1 MKKGLFFSSALM
13 AVLAMSSCSEEAD
26 FALETTQ
33 DGTKQVIEIAVENGG
48 DGLTTRGGRPLFS
61 SEAKQDIDNVSVV
74 ICDQNAKVVAKFTV
88 NDWLNASEEY
98 NDASGHG
105 RKIRFTLADKSNSA
119 TSSVT
124 SSIKELEK
132 GVTYNVYAF
141 GYTKDDNSQY
151 TTSDNKKLGAYFS
164 SLTEGSS
171 TFTKDFTIKNTEAA
185 AGGNELTAQH
195 NAEEIFAGSTTIE
208 VDENGNFSKGVTL
221 HRQVAGI
228 FTYAY
233 NIPYFKSAKYLNLY
247 AVKEEPQLVLGN
259 FYKYILADNG
269 TQTVDPEGNNA
280 TPDNK
285 LMNVVN
291 GTGSTTNNKTLVNQ
305 IDLSNWFT
313 KIQDVNND
321 GIIDRYGYIKT
332 TTEEEEILTENTSEE
347 LWKNP
352 YTDKKV
358 NFVKG
363 SVFGGEFI
371 IPFQAVGGDSQTF
384 VLELTEED
392 GTVLRTWNI
401 NLPSYDVLKD
411 ASLWTWNT
419 DWSEATSVTESANSY
434 SALRNHLYGI
444 GTKAVENPG
453 EDPEEPEDGKEDPED
468 LATKQ
473 DIMLQVNDN
482 WELIHEMVVD

>member
-74 ICDQNAKVVAKFTV
+74 ICDQSDKVVAKFTV
-88 NDWLNASEEY
+88 NDWLNVSEEY

-151 TTSDNKKLGAYFS
+151 TTSDDTDLGVYFS

-233 NIPYFKSAKYLNLY
+233 KIPYFKSAKYLNLY

-321 GIIDRYGYIKT
+321 GIIDTYGFKKSADGTTLEEDKT
-332 TTEEEEILTENTSEE
+332 TADSLF
-347 LWKNP
+347 WKNP
-352 YTDKKV
+352 YASKNV
-358 NFVKG
+358 RFVKG

-371 IPFQAVGGDSQTF
+371 IPFQAVSGSQTF
-384 VLELTEED
+384 VLELTD
-392 GTVLRTWNI
+392 GSKVLRTWNI

-411 ASLWTWNT
+411 ASLWTWNI